1 MATVSELIKFLSQY
15 GANDLVEFS
24 TNGKNVFCYGCMI
37 HTKLNSYIKDCDTYK
52 YAKYH
57 NSFQSKEYKAKNIV
71 TIFISKFEE

>member
-24 TNGKNVFCYGCMI
+24 TNGKNVFCYSCMI
-37 HTKLNSYIKDCDTYK
+37 HTKLNSYIKDCDTSK
-52 YAKYH
+52 HAKYH